1 MQIIL
6 QEDVFTIAVNK
17 LLPTVQ
23 LENASKLVLK
33 DGLVLTLQEDAN

>member
-6 QEDVFTIAVNK
+6 LEGVFIIALNK
-17 LLPTVQ
+17 LLQIVQ

-33 DGLVLTLQEDAN
+33 DGLV